1 MVQPGSGDLDS
12 SPFRIPPASHP
23 GSPEVM
29 PSIPSVEFPSKFV
42 SAIRSDHPKS
52 FMQEGF
58 AAHAQKS
65 LLP

>member
-1 MVQPGSGDLDS
+1 
-12 SPFRIPPASHP
+12 
-23 GSPEVM
+23 M